1 MDKGR
6 AFFGKIMLFGEYSVI
21 HKARALT
28 IPLPN
33 FSGRF
38 SFVLNEGDAYSLAS
52 NKLLKDYLD
61 FLKQGSKKPGYCR
74 VQLNLEAF
82 EADLE
87 NGLFF
92 QSDIPQGYGAGS
104 SGALVAAVYE
114 RYAPSPVK
122 HTPLPDSKK
131 LEQLKR
137 DFAHLE
143 TFFHGTSSGIDPLSC
158 FLAKPLLIDAEQGFL
173 PAEIPPFDPANKL
186 GFFLLDT
193 QMIRQTEP
201 LVNTFREK
209 YQNLAFQSFFHN
221 EYIPLVDQC
230 IDALITGD
238 SGLLLKLTRKLSD
251 LQLKHFSQM
260 IPSKYS
266 SLWQQGIDSGKYFL
280 KLCGAGGGGFIL
292 GVTNELPETCS
303 FLSAMGAQCHILH
316 F

>member
-1 MDKGR
+1 MDMGR

-38 SFVLNEGDAYSLAS
+38 SFVVNEGDAYSLAS
-52 NKLLKDYLD
+52 NKLLKEYLA
-61 FLKQGSKKPGYCR
+61 FLKQGSKILSDCGL
-74 VQLNLEAF
+74 QLNIEAF
-82 EADLE
+82 ASDLE
-87 NGLFF
+87 KGLFF
-92 QSDIPQGYGAGS
+92 KSNIPQGYGAGS

-114 RYAPSPVK
+114 RYLPSALNHAPV
-122 HTPLPDSKK
+122 PDSKK

-137 DFAHLE
+137 GFAQME
-143 TFFHGTSSGIDPLSC
+143 AFFHGTSSGIDPLSC
-158 FLAKPLLIDAEQGFL
+158 FLAIPLLIDAEHGIL
-173 PAEIPPFDPANKL
+173 PAEIPPFDPAKKF

-230 IDALITGD
+230 IEALIAGDLVLLFNLTG
-238 SGLLLKLTRKLSD
+238 KLSE

-260 IPSKYS
+260 IPARYGP
-266 SLWQQGIDSGKYFL
+266 LWQHGIDSGKFFL

-292 GVTNELPETCS
+292 GVTNELSETCS
-303 FLSAMGAQCHILH
+303 FLSEKGAHCHILH